1 MGGGELLGR
10 TELEEDD
17 EDEVTG
23 GELEGEELGE
33 VIGAELEGEELDGGT
48 GLLDVAELLTENGLE
63 IGAVITGDAGGE
75 EDALEITLPEEE
87 AGGDELIATEELP
100 IPEETTLDEDTDAP
114 GVPEVRELDPTDT
127 GLEELVTKELLAID
141 ELGVETGRVLEPELL
156 LLGIL
161 LGAMPPTIA
170 RMNSPT
176 NWPVAAGL
184 ETGLDGTFVDGT
196 MVDGTDMA
204 ELLDPRLIVGDELL
218 EGTELGKELTPDG
231 VEDAAP
237 ELDKELTPDGV
248 TDAGP
253 NEEAGVDPDATG
265 LDWALLPDRL
275 PGVVETLTDAV
286 LAPDV
291 VTEMVLAVVDA
302 GALSDGHLRCRDDCK
317 QGNGV
322 DRALAFAKTETTTTL
337 VPSRGT
343 LFRGDERKIP
353 DDTTT
358 VAGALV
364 GTSISEPLGRAVDGA
379 SGRTIA
385 CSVALRLHN
394 ERSSGPLTGDRID
407 DLKVHDQSFARLDF
421 EDFLECHGLGAEYR
435 D

>member
-17 EDEVTG
+17 EEDEVTG

-33 VIGAELEGEELDGGT
+33 VVGTELEGGELDGGT
-48 GLLDVAELLTENGLE
+48 RLLDDAELLTENGLE

-75 EDALEITLPEEE
+75 EDALEIALPEEE

-100 IPEETTLDEDTDAP
+100 MPEETTLDEDTDAP
-114 GVPEVRELDPTDT
+114 GVLEVRELDPTDT
-127 GLEELVTKELLAID
+127 GLEELVAID
-141 ELGVETGRVLEPELL
+141 ELGVETGRVLEPEPL

-196 MVDGTDMA
+196 IVNGTDMA
-204 ELLDPRLIVGDELL
+204 ELLDPGLVGGELPG
-218 EGTELGKELTPDG
+218 GTELGKELTPDG
-231 VEDAAP
+231 VIDAAP
-237 ELDKELTPDGV
+237 ELDKEPTPDGV
-248 TDAGP
+248 TDADP

-275 PGVVETLTDAV
+275 PVVVETLTDAV

-302 GALSDGHLRCRDDCK
+302 GALFANGRLAMLEDD
-317 QGNGV
+317 NVTVAGV
-322 DRALAFAKTETTTTL
+322 MATCDAGMTANKGMAR
-337 VPSRGT
+337 RT

-364 GTSISEPLGRAVDGA
+364 GTSISEPFGRAVDGA

-394 ERSSGPLTGDRID
+394 ERRSGPLTGDRVD
-407 DLKVHDQSFARLDF
+407 DLKVHDQSFARLNF

>member
-33 VIGAELEGEELDGGT
+33 VIGAELEGEELDG
-48 GLLDVAELLTENGLE
+48 ELLTENGLE

-302 GALSDGHLRCRDDCK
+302 GALFANGRLAMLEDD
-317 QGNGV
+317 NVTVAGV
-322 DRALAFAKTETTTTL
+322 MATCDAGMTANKGMA
-337 VPSRGT
+337 RGT